1 MNKGNVTILGI
12 NGHLGRH
19 AARAFHEAGYAVTG
33 FGRSNRH
40 PIAGVRFHKGD
51 AENLADLQ
59 EAIAGADI
67 VFNALNLPYDKWDK
81 GRAEAQL
88 ANVVQAMDNSGKT
101 LLYPGNI
108 YNYAAI
114 DQRISP
120 GLPQNPQ
127 TPRGAIRVRQEELLL
142 EASRAGRLQCI
153 VLRAGDFFAADVSG
167 GWFDH
172 AMLMDAHRGKL
183 YHMGQLELG
192 HAWAYLPD
200 LARAFVLVADQRDTL
215 GAFENFHFRGHFVT
229 NRELM
234 SAIQKAWGKPL
245 RIAPLPWILFQALG
259 LANGMLR
266 EIVKMRY
273 LWNNPMEL
281 VDPRLDAILG
291 IGFATPFDA
300 AVAQTVQPLRLKLA
314 A

>member
-1 MNKGNVTILGI
+1 MNKGKVTILGI
-12 NGHLGRH
+12 NGHLGRYG
-19 AARAFHEAGYAVTG
+19 ARAFHEAGYAVTG

-40 PIAGVRFHKGD
+40 PIAGVRFHQGNAK
-51 AENLADLQ
+51 NFADLW
-59 EAIAGADI
+59 EAVADADI

-88 ANVVQAMDNSGKT
+88 ANVVQAMGDSGKT

-108 YNYAAI
+108 YNYAAT
-114 DQRISP
+114 DRHISP
-120 GLPQNPQ
+120 STLQVPQ
-127 TPRGAIRVRQEELLL
+127 TPRGAIRVRQEEVLS
-142 EASRAGRLQCI
+142 EASRAGKFQCI

-167 GWFDH
+167 GWFDQ

-200 LARAFVLVADQRDTL
+200 LARAFVLLADQRDTL
-215 GAFENFHFRGHFVT
+215 RTFENFHFRGHFVT
-229 NRELM
+229 NGELM

-245 RIAPLPWILFQALG
+245 WIAPLPWILFQAMG

-281 VDPRLDAILG
+281 VDPRLEAMLG
-291 IGFATPFDA
+291 PDFGTPFDA
-300 AVAQTVQPLRLKLA
+300 AIAQAVQPLRLKLA